1 MQVVEQ
7 TAEGLSREFKVTV
20 EASELDRR
28 LTAKIEEV
36 KDKVV
41 LKGFRPGKAPVSF
54 LKKRFGREMMGDI
67 VQDLLNETSEKTLRE
82 RELKPA
88 MAPKI
93 DLDGDFE
100 TIAKGGVDLEY
111 TLAVEVLP
119 SFEPAD
125 LTGLKLERLT
135 AEIDEADVEERLK
148 ALADQQKIYKPK
160 SDKAKAKD
168 GDQLTIDFIG
178 RVDSEEFGGGQG
190 EDVRLILGSGAFIP
204 GFEEQLVG
212 VRAGDEPVVKV
223 TFPEDYPAEALRGK
237 EAEFQVEVKEVAE
250 PVEAEINDEL
260 AAKLGLADLE
270 ALKKALREQIEKEY
284 REQSRLHLK
293 RKLLDALD
301 EKHDFEV
308 PPGMVEAEFEQIWRQ
323 VEQAGREEEDKDK
336 TEEELRAEYRKIAI
350 RRVRLGLVLAE
361 IGQRNSIDVPQE
373 DLSRAL
379 AEQARMLPGQEQQV
393 YKFYQENPNALAQLR
408 APLFEDRVVDFLLEL
423 AEIEDKKVSKEELFS
438 EDEDELGA

>member
-28 LTAKIEEV
+28 LTQKIEEV
-36 KDKVV
+36 KDKVA

-54 LKKRFGREMMGDI
+54 LKKRFGREMMGEI
-67 VQDLLNETSEKTLRE
+67 VQDLLSETSEKTLRE
-82 RELKPA
+82 RDLKPA
-88 MAPKI
+88 MQPKI
-93 DLDGDFE
+93 DLEGDFE

-125 LTGLKLERLT
+125 LSGLKLERIT
-135 AEIDEADVEERLK
+135 ADVTDEDVEARLK
-148 ALADQQKIYKPK
+148 ELAEMQKIYKPK

-168 GDQLTIDFIG
+168 GDQLTIDFTGSIEG
-178 RVDSEEFGGGQG
+178 EEFEGGKG
-190 EDVRLILGSGAFIP
+190 EDVRLILGSGSFIP

-212 VRAGDEPVVKV
+212 VKTGDEPVVKV
-223 TFPEDYPAEALRGK
+223 TFPEDYPAEQLRGK
-237 EAEFQVEVKEVAE
+237 EAEFKVEVKEVAGPE
-250 PVEAEINDEL
+250 DAKIDDEL
-260 AAKLGLADLE
+260 AKKLGLDDLD
-270 ALKKALREQIEKEY
+270 ALKKAVREQIEREY
-284 REQSRLHLK
+284 GEQTRMHLK

-308 PPGMVEAEFEQIWRQ
+308 PPGMVDAEFEQIWRQ
-323 VEQAGREEEDKDK
+323 VEQAGLDDEDKEKPEEEVK
-336 TEEELRAEYRKIAI
+336 AEYRKIAT

-361 IGQRNSIDVPQE
+361 IGQRNSIEVPQE
-373 DLSRAL
+373 ALSRAI
-379 AEQARMLPGQEQQV
+379 AEQARMMPGREQQV
-393 YKFYQENPNALAQLR
+393 YKFYQENPSALAQLR
-408 APLFEDRVVDFLLEL
+408 APLFEDRVVDFILEL

-438 EDEDELGA
+438 DPEGDDL